1 MGMSKA
7 YSVAAKN
14 FNGVL
19 VIGDVHGDFESFS
32 NAVTYCKSNNLFLVS
47 LGDLVD
53 RGSNPF
59 EVVDTMDILVNAQRA
74 AFTVGNH
81 DDKFYRYAKGSKV
94 NFSRDSK
101 QTIEDVTEE
110 RMERFL
116 KLYVSLIENELSSL
130 VHKFDDIYLMH
141 AAPHSTLW
149 EGNPGK
155 SARSR
160 FLVGEVDGTRYEDGY
175 PVRLY
180 NWLEE
185 IPISK
190 TVIVGHDKQ
199 PIWNIPITEPLV
211 VKGKQGGT
219 AIFADT
225 GCGKGGFLSGVLL
238 EQDRKG
244 RYAVSTMVSFA
255 NKLT

>member
-1 MGMSKA
+1 MDMNRA
-7 YSVAAKN
+7 YSAAKK

-19 VIGDVHGDFESFS
+19 VIGDVHGDFISFS
-32 NAVTYCKSNNLFLVS
+32 NAVTYCRANKLFLVS

-53 RGSNPF
+53 RGRNPY
-59 EVVDTMDILVNAQRA
+59 EVVVTMEILVDDGLA

-81 DDKFYRYAKGSKV
+81 DDKFYRYANGAKV
-94 NFSRDSK
+94 SFSHDSK
-101 QTIEDVTEE
+101 QTIVDVTEE

-116 KLYVSLIENELSSL
+116 KSYVSLIDNELSSL

-141 AAPHSTLW
+141 AAPHHTLW

-160 FLVGEVDGTRYEDGY
+160 FLIGEVDGTRYEDGY

-185 IPISK
+185 IPIGK

-199 PIWNIPITEPLV
+199 PIRNIPITEPLV
-211 VKGKQGGT
+211 VKGKLGGT

-225 GCGKGGFLSGVLL
+225 GCGKGGSLSGVLL

-244 RYAVSTMVSFA
+244 KYEVSTTVSFA
-255 NKLT
+255 NNLT

>member
-1 MGMSKA
+1 MDMNNA
-7 YSVAAKN
+7 YLAAKG
-14 FNGVL
+14 FDGVL

-32 NAVTYCKSNNLFLVS
+32 NAVTYCRSNKLFLVA

-53 RGSNPF
+53 RGSNPY
-59 EVVDTMDILVNAQRA
+59 EVVGTMEALVDSQRA

-81 DDKFYRYAKGSKV
+81 DDKFYRYAKGAKV
-94 NFSRDSK
+94 SFSRDSK
-101 QTIEDVTEE
+101 QTMADVTEE

-116 KLYVSLIENELSSL
+116 ALYVSLIEHKLSSL

-141 AAPHSTLW
+141 AAPHHTLW
-149 EGNPGK
+149 EGNLGK

-180 NWLEE
+180 SWIEE
-185 IPISK
+185 IPIGK

-199 PIWNIPITEPLV
+199 PIKNIPITEPLV
-211 VKGKQGGT
+211 VKGKLGGT
-219 AIFADT
+219 VIFADT
-225 GCGKGGFLSGVLL
+225 GCGKGGYLSGILL
-238 EQDRKG
+238 EQDRNGK
-244 RYAVSTMVSFA
+244 YEVSTTVSFA